1 VIMSIVW
8 EKVRLNIYP
17 RFGPQNCI
25 TFYNTTKWVGNNAQ
39 ASSIKKVMQICNSRP
54 MEMI

>member
-1 VIMSIVW
+1 MSIVW